1 MSKKTIPVSDD
12 YFTKRARAI
21 SERYPPEDVRAF
33 LRMQRRWTRRIVQL
47 QALTPIQRC
56 AVLFIGT
63 FATPSKPFC
72 FASMAYICAHVGCER
87 TTINRAV
94 GILEE
99 LGFMKVDRLK
109 RGGNVY
115 RIAMPM

>member
-1 MSKKTIPVSDD
+1 MSKKTSPVSDD
-12 YFTKRARAI
+12 YFTKRAKAI
-21 SERYPPEDVRAF
+21 SERYPPEDVAAF
-33 LRMQRRWTRRIVQL
+33 LRMQRRWTRRVIQL

-56 AVLFIGT
+56 AVLFIGN
-63 FATPSKPFC
+63 FATPSRPFC
-72 FASMAYICAHVGCER
+72 FASMSYICKHVGCER

-94 GILEE
+94 GVLEE

-115 RIAMPM
+115 RITMPM